1 MMKLNVFSLS
11 WLLFPGAVKGI
22 EKVKYTVLMEET

>member
-11 WLLFPGAVKGI
+11 WLLLPEAVKGI